1 MCDMD
6 DMDEDLTIKQL
17 KSLTPTYGLEDEPEL
32 LERRF
37 AKKYSTIILLH

>member
-32 LERRF
+32 ARTRRF
-37 AKKYSTIILLH
+37 AKKIQQ